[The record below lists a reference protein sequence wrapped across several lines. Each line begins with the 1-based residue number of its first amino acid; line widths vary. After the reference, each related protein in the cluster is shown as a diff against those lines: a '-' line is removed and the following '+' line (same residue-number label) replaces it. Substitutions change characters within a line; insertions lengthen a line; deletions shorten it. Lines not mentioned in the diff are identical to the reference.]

1 VVAVLQAELP
11 DIFLGG
17 QACQGFHLTVEGTMA
32 HRHLISDEWQVD
44 ILTHHVV
51 ADDTIQLV
59 KKLSV

>member
-1 VVAVLQAELP
+1 
-11 DIFLGG
+11 
-17 QACQGFHLTVEGTMA
+17 MA